1 MVSNEQLRLFCYYTY
16 ANIIPNVE
24 FIAVDGM
31 EDSVATLNDDYIIQ
45 DVLNHNNK
53 LSAKDN
59 SDTEEIKISLKEGED
74 ALRKSLSFLEQ
85 QDNDNINIRVNDLSV
100 VRRLISQVSCYR
112 KLQYKQSS
120 LENFFDNS
128 HINIHNKITEN

>member
-1 MVSNEQLRLFCYYTY
+1 
-16 ANIIPNVE
+16 
-24 FIAVDGM
+24 M

-45 DVLNHNNK
+45 DVLNHNNE
-53 LSAKDN
+53 LETEDN

-85 QDNDNINIRVNDLSV
+85 QDNDNINIRVDVLSV
-100 VRRLISQVSCYR
+100 VRRLISQDSCYR

-120 LENFFDNS
+120 LEN
-128 HINIHNKITEN
+128 